1 MTMTMTERSVRED
14 VGGGRGEIDRDV
26 TTDYQKLFGSRPKI
40 SM

>member
-1 MTMTMTERSVRED
+1 MTMTKRSVRED

-26 TTDYQKLFGSRPKI
+26 TTDDQKLFGRRPPI